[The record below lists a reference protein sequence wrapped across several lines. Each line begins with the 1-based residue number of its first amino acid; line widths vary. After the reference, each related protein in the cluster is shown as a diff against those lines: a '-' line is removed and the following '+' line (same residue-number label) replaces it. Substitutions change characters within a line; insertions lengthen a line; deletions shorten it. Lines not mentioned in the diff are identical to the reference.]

1 MLKLHIGNISDKEKR
16 METKKL
22 IDCCEFISDGDHLPP
37 PKSDSGVPFIT
48 ISNIT
53 GQNKLSFEDTMFVPE
68 SYYNGLNENKKA
80 KKGDILYSVVG
91 SFGKPVYVDFDK
103 QMVFQR
109 HIAILRPKRNVN
121 ARFIYYTML
130 NPQFYKLVDKLA
142 IGCSQ
147 RTVTLDTLRNIE
159 VNLPDKDIQDKM
171 VGILSLI
178 DEKIDINNNVNDNL
192 EQQLMLLY
200 DYWFTQFDFP
210 DNDGNPY
217 QTSGGKMVWND
228 TLKRNIP
235 ENWKVQSVISN
246 CLSSIIKPG
255 VEIFNTKT
263 YLATA
268 DVKGT
273 SISTGTIVDYDGRE
287 SRANMQPSINSV
299 WFAKM
304 KNSIKHLYLNK
315 EMEPIISSSI
325 LSTGFCGLQCNEIS
339 FEYIA
344 SYVSN
349 AYFEIHKDMLAHGA
363 TQEAVNND
371 DLAGVHIIIPEDTV
385 LRAYHETTQAIYAQI
400 SKNVCENQEL
410 VKLRDWL
417 LPMLMNGQAT
427 ISD

>member
-1 MLKLHIGNISDKEKR
+1 MSKLTKYKFSDLYEMSSGISSSKEQAGHGSP
-16 METKKL
+16 
-22 IDCCEFISDGDHLPP
+22 FISFSTVFNNYFLPEELP
-37 PKSDSGVPFIT
+37 DLMDTSLKEQEIFSVKKDDVFIT
-48 ISNIT
+48 RTSET
-53 GQNKLSFEDTMFVPE
+53 VDALAMSCVAVKDYPKATFSGFV
-68 SYYNGLNENKKA
+68 K
-80 KKGDILYSVVG
+80 
-91 SFGKPVYVDFDK
+91 
-103 QMVFQR
+103 R
-109 HIAILRPKRNVN
+109 LRPKTTGIVYSKYIAFFLRSKYFRKV
-121 ARFIYYTML
+121 
-130 NPQFYKLVDKLA
+130 
-142 IGCSQ
+142 
-147 RTVTLDTLRNIE
+147 LDCNTIMTLRASFNE
-159 VNLPDKDIQDKM
+159 DMFSFLYLYLPDYEEQVRIGDLLYKM
-171 VGILSLI
+171 
-178 DEKIDINNNVNDNL
+178 EMKIRTNNKINDNL

-210 DNDGNPY
+210 DNNGNPY
-217 QTSGGKMVWND
+217 QISGGKMVWND
-228 TLKRNIP
+228 TLRRNIP

-246 CLSSIIKPG
+246 CLSSVIKPG
-255 VEIFNTKT
+255 VKIFNTKT

-315 EMEPIISSSI
+315 EMQPIISSSI

-385 LRAYHETTQAIYAQI
+385 LCAYHETTQAIYAQI

-427 ISD
+427 IND

>member
-1 MLKLHIGNISDKEKR
+1 MKYRMDEITESCLGKMLDSKKNKGEYQPYLANINVRWGSFDLNNLSLMRFEPNENDRYGIKYGDLIMCEGGEPGRCAIWRDELPNMKIQKALHRIRPNTNLVDVEYLYYWFLLSGKNDLLRRHFTETTIKHLPGETLKQLVIDLPDMKIQKNISTVLRSIDKK
-16 METKKL
+16 
-22 IDCCEFISDGDHLPP
+22 
-37 PKSDSGVPFIT
+37 IT
-48 ISNIT
+48 
-53 GQNKLSFEDTMFVPE
+53 
-68 SYYNGLNENKKA
+68 
-80 KKGDILYSVVG
+80 
-91 SFGKPVYVDFDK
+91 
-103 QMVFQR
+103 
-109 HIAILRPKRNVN
+109 VN
-121 ARFIYYTML
+121 
-130 NPQFYKLVDKLA
+130 
-142 IGCSQ
+142 
-147 RTVTLDTLRNIE
+147 
-159 VNLPDKDIQDKM
+159 
-171 VGILSLI
+171 
-178 DEKIDINNNVNDNL
+178 EKINDNL

-315 EMEPIISSSI
+315 EMQPIISSCI

-400 SKNVCENQEL
+400 SKNICENQEL

>member
-1 MLKLHIGNISDKEKR
+1 MSERIVIKEICEVYDGPHATPKKTVDGPVYLGIDAITDDGKINAKEFAHLSEEDYIKWTKRVTPQYGDIVFSYEATLGRYALIPKDFYGCLGRRLAIIRNVSKDIDTLWLYYYFLSPEWKQFIQSKIIKGSTVNRISVEDFPTYTVPNISIK
-16 METKKL
+16 
-22 IDCCEFISDGDHLPP
+22 
-37 PKSDSGVPFIT
+37 V
-48 ISNIT
+48 
-53 GQNKLSFEDTMFVPE
+53 
-68 SYYNGLNENKKA
+68 
-80 KKGDILYSVVG
+80 
-91 SFGKPVYVDFDK
+91 
-103 QMVFQR
+103 QR
-109 HIAILRPKRNVN
+109 KIAN
-121 ARFIYYTML
+121 
-130 NPQFYKLVDKLA
+130 
-142 IGCSQ
+142 
-147 RTVTLDTLRNIE
+147 
-159 VNLPDKDIQDKM
+159 
-171 VGILSLI
+171 ILSKI
-178 DEKIDINNNVNDNL
+178 DEKIALNNNINDNL

-200 DYWFTQFDFP
+200 DYWFIQFDFP

-315 EMEPIISSSI
+315 EMQPIISSSI

-371 DLAGVHIIIPEDTV
+371 DLAGVHIIIPEAIV
-385 LRAYHETTQAIYAQI
+385 LRAYHEATQAIYAQI
-400 SKNVCENQEL
+400 SKNICENQEL

>member
-1 MLKLHIGNISDKEKR
+1 

-80 KKGDILYSVVG
+80 KKDDILYSVVG

-210 DNDGNPY
+210 NNDGNPY

-315 EMEPIISSSI
+315 EMQPIISSSI

>member
-1 MLKLHIGNISDKEKR
+1 

-217 QTSGGKMVWND
+217 QTSGGKKVWND

-255 VEIFNTKT
+255 IEIFNTKT

-273 SISTGTIVDYDGRE
+273 SISTGTTVDYDGRE

-315 EMEPIISSSI
+315 EMQPIISSSI